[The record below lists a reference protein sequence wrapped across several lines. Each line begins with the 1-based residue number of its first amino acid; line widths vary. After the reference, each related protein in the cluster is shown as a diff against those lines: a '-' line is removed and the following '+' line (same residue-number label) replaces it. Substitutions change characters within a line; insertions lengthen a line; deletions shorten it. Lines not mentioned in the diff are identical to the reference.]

1 MARQLNTFLSQIWSR
16 PRLLIALGFAI
27 CIAILLPSHY
37 ASTTRVLAAW
47 DSGAMLYLILALMM
61 FAGATPQHMRS
72 RARNLDDGAVAVLIV
87 TIAAAVISLFAI
99 ILELSSAKSL
109 APDQKILHFV
119 FGIFT
124 LICSW
129 IFVHTSFA
137 LHYAHEF
144 YIDNSPACLSFPNT
158 TEPDYWDFMYF
169 GFVIGM
175 TSQTSDVAIGSR
187 RVRRLVLSHG
197 VVAFFF
203 NAALLA
209 LAINAA
215 ASTL

>member
-1 MARQLNTFLSQIWSR
+1 
-16 PRLLIALGFAI
+16 
-27 CIAILLPSHY
+27 
-37 ASTTRVLAAW
+37 
-47 DSGAMLYLILALMM
+47 MLYLILALFM
-61 FAGATPQHMRS
+61 FAGATPHHMKS

-87 TIAAAVISLFAI
+87 TISAAVVSLFAI
-99 ILELSSAKSL
+99 ILELSATRSL
-109 APDQKILHFV
+109 APEMRIIHFA
-119 FGIFT
+119 FGMFT

-129 IFVHTSFA
+129 TFVHTSFG

-144 YIDNSPACLSFPNT
+144 YVDDSSMSLVFPGT

-169 GFVIGM
+169 AFVIGM
-175 TSQTSDVAIGSR
+175 TSQTSDVAIASR
-187 RVRRLVLSHG
+187 RVRRLVLTHG

>member
-99 ILELSSAKSL
+99 ILELSSA
-109 APDQKILHFV
+109 
-119 FGIFT
+119 
-124 LICSW
+124 
-129 IFVHTSFA
+129 
-137 LHYAHEF
+137 
-144 YIDNSPACLSFPNT
+144 
-158 TEPDYWDFMYF
+158 
-169 GFVIGM
+169 
-175 TSQTSDVAIGSR
+175 
-187 RVRRLVLSHG
+187 
-197 VVAFFF
+197 
-203 NAALLA
+203 
-209 LAINAA
+209 
-215 ASTL
+215 

>member
-1 MARQLNTFLSQIWSR
+1 
-16 PRLLIALGFAI
+16 
-27 CIAILLPSHY
+27 
-37 ASTTRVLAAW
+37 
-47 DSGAMLYLILALMM
+47 MLYLILALAM

-72 RARNLDDGAVAVLIV
+72 RARSLDDGAVAVLVV

-109 APDQKILHFV
+109 ASDERVLHFA

-129 IFVHTSFA
+129 TFVHTSFA

-144 YIDNSPACLSFPNT
+144 YIDNSSTSLGFPGT
-158 TEPDYWDFMYF
+158 SEPDYWDFMYF
-169 GFVIGM
+169 AFVIGM
-175 TSQTSDVAIGSR
+175 TSQTSDVSIGSR
-187 RVRRLVLSHG
+187 RVRRLVLAQG
-197 VVAFFF
+197 IVAFFF